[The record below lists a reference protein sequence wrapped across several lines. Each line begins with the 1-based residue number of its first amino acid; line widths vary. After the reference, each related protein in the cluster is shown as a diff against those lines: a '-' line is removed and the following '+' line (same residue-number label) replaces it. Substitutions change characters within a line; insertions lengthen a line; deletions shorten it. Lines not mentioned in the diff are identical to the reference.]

1 MLCVDIIGY
10 KKCTECIKEGRVQLL
25 YFAFLL
31 YKSLSLHSKDKCCL
45 KRNSQIFVSLQSE
58 TTVCVVHGN
67 MGEEYQ
73 MKHLEYCSVLQ
84 SLALGA
90 DNHM

>member
-25 YFAFLL
+25 YFAFFL

-45 KRNSQIFVSLQSE
+45 KQSSQIFVSLQSE

-67 MGEEYQ
+67 TGEEYQ
-73 MKHLEYCSVLQ
+73 MKHLEDCSVLQ
-84 SLALGA
+84 SLALGV